1 MMAKKRKFSSDMIVG
16 LLIIGAVVIA
26 IYGYVFLR
34 EIPVR
39 QKALN
44 IYISFTDVTGLTKGD
59 AITVSGMKV
68 GRVRSMRLQPG
79 YVLVDA
85 SLNGDIPFPKDSRAS
100 IKSIGMIG
108 EKYIDLQLG
117 HAGEMLQNGDIIPGN
132 YIADIA
138 DMGGPVSEIINRV
151 NNLFEKL
158 NNAMDTAF
166 AEKAQR
172 DLAQT
177 LHNSRVISD
186 HTREIVE
193 AGIDNI
199 KNMLASLDTLTSCM
213 KRYWLTNNADI
224 SRATQNLAN
233 ASGDIQQTVTKLD
246 SVLSVTQLL
255 LADIE
260 QQRGSAGKL
269 VRSDELY
276 ARLNDT
282 IDQAQ
287 TLLDDVKK
295 NPGKYLQVSVIHF

>member
-1 MMAKKRKFSSDMIVG
+1 MARKRKITSDIIVG
-16 LLIIGAVVIA
+16 VMIIGAVVVA
-26 IYGYVFLR
+26 IFGYVFLR

-68 GRVRSMRLQPG
+68 GRVRSMKLQPG
-79 YVLVDA
+79 FVLVDV
-85 SLNGDIPFPKDSRAS
+85 SLNGEIPFPRDSQAS

-117 HAGEMLQNGDIIPGN
+117 HASETLQNDDIITGD
-132 YIADIA
+132 YVADIA
-138 DMGGPVSEIINRV
+138 DMGGPVSEIIDRV

-166 AEKAQR
+166 AEKAQK
-172 DLAQT
+172 DLAAT
-177 LHNSRVISD
+177 LHNSRIISD

-193 AGIDNI
+193 EDIDNI
-199 KNMLASLDTLTSCM
+199 KNMLASMDTLTTGM
-213 KRYWLTNNADI
+213 KRYWQANNADI

-233 ASGDIQQTVTKLD
+233 ASDGMQQTITKLD
-246 SVLSVTQLL
+246 SVLAVTQVLL
-255 LADIE
+255 DDVM
-260 QQRGSAGKL
+260 QQRGTAGKI

-287 TLLDDVKK
+287 SLLDDVKK
-295 NPGKYLQVSVIHF
+295 NPGKYLQMSVVHF